1 LASINT
7 PCRHLG
13 LDILRILSAVAVII
27 IHVAAPIMTTP
38 VIFEQGDFFW
48 WFSNILDSLSRF
60 SVPMFVILSGYSYS
74 IIVDLPCFRQT
85 SRQKFMKLVK
95 ITLFWSLV
103 FIIYRLVKGDFSGV
117 TTFVDLFILALVK
130 PLLAGLPYF
139 HLWYLYMAL
148 GLFYCATFA
157 VPFLNALKERKV
169 LPLLLSVMFFCLFF
183 SFQNYYYDN
192 KLLFVFWFLEYIF
205 YFMFGFYI
213 TKLNICIKKRL
224 SLTGFV
230 LVVILNSVLI
240 QFMIDIYGA
249 DRGQYF
255 YEFVSPFVLLQT
267 IFLFTIFMKVNIQSP
282 MIVVVLSRLSLPVY
296 LVHPFITE
304 AVVPYVQDDHSIVS
318 LFVGII
324 ISVFFSFLV
333 SYFLYRIP
341 GVRRFVF

>member
-1 LASINT
+1 
-7 PCRHLG
+7 
-13 LDILRILSAVAVII
+13 
-27 IHVAAPIMTTP
+27 
-38 VIFEQGDFFW
+38 
-48 WFSNILDSLSRF
+48 
-60 SVPMFVILSGYSYS
+60 
-74 IIVDLPCFRQT
+74 
-85 SRQKFMKLVK
+85 
-95 ITLFWSLV
+95 
-103 FIIYRLVKGDFSGV
+103 
-117 TTFVDLFILALVK
+117 
-130 PLLAGLPYF
+130 
-139 HLWYLYMAL
+139 
-148 GLFYCATFA
+148 
-157 VPFLNALKERKV
+157 
-169 LPLLLSVMFFCLFF
+169 
-183 SFQNYYYDN
+183 
-192 KLLFVFWFLEYIF
+192 
-205 YFMFGFYI
+205 MFGFYI